1 MNDPVATQ
9 PPHRRRFVTRAVV
22 ELSYG
27 LGAGA
32 VSVALAAVVM
42 RLWRATFSVPISY
55 SGDAM
60 LVLSVARNM
69 QVSGSY
75 LHADLLGAPF
85 GQDLAA
91 FPGSVGDFWH
101 LAALRVLALVL
112 TPAESYNAFLVGSFV
127 AVALTAYVAFR
138 WLGSRRLLAAT
149 LAVVYSLASYHFARA
164 GGHLFLSA
172 YYSVPLGVATAAQL
186 LRGRIDLLRSPR
198 RFGRDEWLA
207 VAGLVLL
214 AGGGVYYAAFG
225 AILLLTAGILRAL
238 AEHRFRPAVQAVAA
252 VAALV
257 VGILL
262 TALPYLVYDAPIGS
276 STPVEGRTYG
286 AAEVYGLK
294 IVDLLLPLPSHRIG
308 LLRHFRAVT
317 DTQGIRGE
325 GTETLSTLATIGLV
339 LVVVT
344 FLVPRLRPAS
354 EAVERLR
361 THGTFAVVM
370 ILCSTIAGV
379 GAILSILGF
388 GMLRAWNRASI
399 VIAFSALC
407 GLAVLLEVAWDRLRP
422 RLPAR
427 PGLVPATAVLLS
439 TGLVLAATYD
449 QTGDQFLPD
458 HAGNSVRWSRDAR
471 YFADLEDRFGAE
483 AAVFQLPVTSFP
495 ENGPVGA
502 MPDYDHLRGYL
513 HSDLAWSY
521 GGVKGGPAQWQQV
534 AVADGIPAA
543 LPRLVAAG
551 FDAVYVNRTAY
562 ADHGAEVEAAIVAT
576 TGPQAPAVDEAGELA
591 TYDLRDYARQL
602 RAQDAVPDRD
612 QVLHPVHVETGEG
625 FYPAEEVDGE
635 HLQWAG
641 SMAEARIVVPLAR
654 PTAVRL
660 TGEVRLP
667 TAGGMLRVT
676 IDGVDSYFV
685 AVDHV
690 VRLDM
695 PLTLDPGATNLGFA
709 TNSDAEVVEGDGR
722 DLRQQFVGLTVTR
735 NG

>member
-1 MNDPVATQ
+1 ML
-9 PPHRRRFVTRAVV
+9 V
-22 ELSYG
+22 ELAYG

-32 VSVALAAVVM
+32 VSVGLAAAVV
-42 RLWRATFSVPISY
+42 RLWKATFSVPISY

-75 LHADLLGAPF
+75 LHADQLGAPF

-91 FPGSVGDFWH
+91 FPGSVGDLWH
-101 LAALRVLALVL
+101 LGALRLLTLVL
-112 TPAESYNAFLVGSFV
+112 SPAESYNVFLVASFV
-127 AVALTAYVAFR
+127 GVALTSYVAFR
-138 WLGSRRLLAAT
+138 WLGTRQLLAAT
-149 LAVVYSLASYHFARA
+149 LAVVYSVASYHFARA

-172 YYSVPLGVATAAQL
+172 YFSVPLGVAMAVHL
-186 LRGRIDLLRSPR
+186 LRGRVDLLRPPR
-198 RFGRDEWLA
+198 RFGRDEWLSVGA
-207 VAGLVLL
+207 IVLL
-214 AGGGVYYAAFG
+214 VGGGVYYAAFC
-225 AILLLTAGILRAL
+225 ALLLLTAGTLRAL
-238 AEHRFRPAVQAVAA
+238 AERRWRPLLNGIGAVG
-252 VAALV
+252 ALV
-257 VGILL
+257 LGIAA
-262 TALPYLVYDAPIGS
+262 TALPYLVYDPPVGS
-276 STPVEGRTYG
+276 STPVQGRTYG
-286 AAEVYGLK
+286 AAETFGLK
-294 IVDLLLPLPSHRIG
+294 IVDLVLPLPAHRID

-325 GTETLSTLATIGLV
+325 GTETLGMLATLGL
-339 LVVVT
+339 LAVVIAL
-344 FLVPRLRPAS
+344 LVPRVRPAG
-354 EAVERLR
+354 EALERLR
-361 THGTFAVVM
+361 AHGTLAVVM
-370 ILCSTIAGV
+370 ILCSTIAGFGGLLAV
-379 GAILSILGF
+379 LGF

-407 GLAVLLEVAWDRLRP
+407 GVAVILELLWARLRP

-427 PGLVPATAVLLS
+427 PRFLVPATAVLLS
-439 TGLVLAATYD
+439 GGLVLAATFD

-458 HAGNSVRWSRDAR
+458 YPRTAQQWDRDGR
-471 YFADLEDRFGAE
+471 YFAGLEARYGTGAS
-483 AAVFQLPVTSFP
+483 VFQLPVTSFP
-495 ENGPVGA
+495 ENGAVGA

-534 AVADGIPAA
+534 AFADGVEAA

-551 FDAVYVNRTAY
+551 FDALYVNRAAY
-562 ADHGAEVEAAIVAT
+562 PDRGAEIESAIVAV

-591 TYDLRDYARQL
+591 TYDLRAYGERL
-602 RAQDAVPDRD
+602 RSEGAVPDRD
-612 QVLHPVHVETGEG
+612 EVLHPVHVETGEG
-625 FYPAEEVDGE
+625 FYAPEELDGE
-635 HLQWAG
+635 RFQWAG
-641 SMAEARIVVPLAR
+641 SLAEAQIIVPLSQ
-654 PTAVRL
+654 PTRVRL

-667 TAGGMLRVT
+667 TADGMLRVT
-676 IDGVDSYFV
+676 VDGVDSYFV

-690 VRLDM
+690 VELDM

>member
-1 MNDPVATQ
+1 
-9 PPHRRRFVTRAVV
+9 
-22 ELSYG
+22 
-27 LGAGA
+27 
-32 VSVALAAVVM
+32 
-42 RLWRATFSVPISY
+42 
-55 SGDAM
+55 
-60 LVLSVARNM
+60 
-69 QVSGSY
+69 
-75 LHADLLGAPF
+75 
-85 GQDLAA
+85 
-91 FPGSVGDFWH
+91 
-101 LAALRVLALVL
+101 
-112 TPAESYNAFLVGSFV
+112 
-127 AVALTAYVAFR
+127 
-138 WLGSRRLLAAT
+138 
-149 LAVVYSLASYHFARA
+149 FARA

-198 RFGRDEWLA
+198 RLGRDEWLA
-207 VAGLVLL
+207 ITALVLL

-238 AEHRFRPAVQAVAA
+238 AENRWRPAIQAVAA

-257 VGILL
+257 VGILA

-339 LVVVT
+339 VVVVAV
-344 FLVPRLRPAS
+344 LVPRLRPAS

-361 THGTFAVVM
+361 THGTLAVVM

-379 GAILSILGF
+379 GAVLSILGF

-407 GLAVLLEVAWDRLRP
+407 GLAVLLELGWDWLRP

-427 PGLVPATAVLLS
+427 PRVLVPATAVLLS

-458 HAGNSVRWSRDAR
+458 HAGNSVRWSRDAG
-471 YFADLEDRFGAE
+471 YFADLEDRFGAG
-483 AAVFQLPVTSFP
+483 AAVFQLPVTNFP

-534 AVADGIPAA
+534 AVADSIEAA

-602 RAQDAVPDRD
+602 QSQGAVPDRD

-625 FYPAEEVDGE
+625 FYPPEEVDGE
-635 HLQWAG
+635 HVQWAG
-641 SMAEARIVVPLAR
+641 SLAEARIVVPLAQ

-660 TGEVRLP
+660 TGQVRLP
-667 TAGGMLRVT
+667 TADGILRVT
-676 IDGVDSYFV
+676 VDGVDSYFV
-685 AVDHV
+685 AIDHV
-690 VRLDM
+690 VELDM
-695 PLTLDPGATNLGFA
+695 PLTLDPGATTLGFA

-722 DLRQQFVGLTVTR
+722 DLRQQFVDLMVTR
-735 NG
+735 VD